1 MSGRARDR
9 SKGDEETRGRPQLRG
24 SGKRKP
30 DENGTP
36 AEDQRQK
43 RGRSRDSDEMNPAA
57 AKRRFV
63 GCILIRD
70 PLFPQRNCLFSL
82 VIS

>member
-1 MSGRARDR
+1 
-9 SKGDEETRGRPQLRG
+9 
-24 SGKRKP
+24 
-30 DENGTP
+30 
-36 AEDQRQK
+36 
-43 RGRSRDSDEMNPAA
+43 MNPAA